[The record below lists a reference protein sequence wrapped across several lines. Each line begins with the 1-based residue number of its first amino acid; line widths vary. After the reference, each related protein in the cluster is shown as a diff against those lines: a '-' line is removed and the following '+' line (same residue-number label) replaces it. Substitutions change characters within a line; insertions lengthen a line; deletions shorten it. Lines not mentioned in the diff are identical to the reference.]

1 MPYSPISVRVR
12 SFFKSLWSGNFGLGR
27 TYWYYGVVV
36 NVGFSLLVFLVQ
48 GLFGDLTALPLALL
62 ALGYN
67 VISSVGIWR
76 AAGQYNGRKVFS
88 VLARIAVVAG
98 WLYVL
103 RSFLVELQFFAVGY

>member
-12 SFFKSLWSGNFGLGR
+12 SFSKNLWSGNFGLGR

-36 NVGFSLLVFLVQ
+36 NLVFSVLVFLAQ
-48 GLFGDLTALPLALL
+48 GLFGDLIGLLLALL
-62 ALGYN
+62 ALVYN
-67 VISSVGIWR
+67 VLSSVGIWR
-76 AAGQYNGRKVFS
+76 AAGQYNGPKVFT

-103 RSFLVELQFFAVGY
+103 RLFLVELELL